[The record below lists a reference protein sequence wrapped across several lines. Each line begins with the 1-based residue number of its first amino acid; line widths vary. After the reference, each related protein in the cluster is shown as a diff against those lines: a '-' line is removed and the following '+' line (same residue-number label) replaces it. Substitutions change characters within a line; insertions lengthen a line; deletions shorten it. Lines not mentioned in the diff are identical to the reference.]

1 VTGAIEGLGRISRA
15 LLLAG
20 TAALAIMMLATTADV
35 VLRATMNRP
44 IRGIVDAVEIA
55 MLLVVFL
62 GLPDA
67 FLRGEQI
74 AVDIVDHLVP
84 GRALAV
90 LKALG
95 AALSTLFLALIAIN
109 LVQPLLD
116 AYRFGDRKADL
127 PVPLY
132 PLVALVIV
140 CIATSFLTMM
150 LVTVREVL
158 RAVAAFRARPPE
170 ARRGVHP

>member
-1 VTGAIEGLGRISRA
+1 VNAAIERLGRLSRV
-15 LLLAG
+15 LLYAG
-20 TAALAIMMLATTADV
+20 TIALAIKMLATTADV
-35 VLRATMNRP
+35 VLRATINAP
-44 IRGIVDAVEIA
+44 IRGVVDAVEIT

-67 FLRGEQI
+67 FLRGEQVT
-74 AVDIVDHLVP
+74 VDVIDHLVSEKV
-84 GRALAV
+84 LAV
-90 LKALG
+90 LKAIG
-95 AALSTLFLALIAIN
+95 AALSTLFLTLMAIN

-140 CIATSFLTMM
+140 CLAASFLAMM
-150 LVTVREVL
+150 LLTVREVMKTTAVL
-158 RAVAAFRARPPE
+158 RQGAASEVQA
-170 ARRGVHP
+170 

>member
-1 VTGAIEGLGRISRA
+1 MAQLGRASR
-15 LLLAG
+15 LLLYAG
-20 TAALAIMMLATTADV
+20 AVALILMMLVTTADV
-35 VLRATMNRP
+35 VLRAALNSP
-44 IRGIVDAVEIA
+44 IRGVVDAVEIT

-74 AVDIVDHLVP
+74 TVDVVDHMVSP
-84 GRALAV
+84 GVLAV
-90 LKALG
+90 LKAAG
-95 AALSTLFLALIAIN
+95 AVLSTLFLALLASN

-132 PLVALVIV
+132 PLVALVLL
-140 CIATSFLTMM
+140 CLATSFLAMLLLTLREMM
-150 LVTVREVL
+150 KVPLAL
-158 RAVAAFRARPPE
+158 RGAPSGTPE
-170 ARRGVHP
+170 

>member
-1 VTGAIEGLGRISRA
+1 VNAAIERLGRVSRV
-15 LLLAG
+15 LLYAG
-20 TAALAIMMLATTADV
+20 TIALAIMMLATTADV
-35 VLRATMNRP
+35 VLRATINAP
-44 IRGIVDAVEIA
+44 IRGVVDAVEIT

-67 FLRGEQI
+67 FLRGEQVT
-74 AVDIVDHLVP
+74 VDVIDHLVSEK
-84 GRALAV
+84 ALAV
-90 LKALG
+90 LKAIG
-95 AALSTLFLALIAIN
+95 AALSTLFLALMAIN

-140 CIATSFLTMM
+140 CLAASFLAMM
-150 LVTVREVL
+150 LLTVREVMKTT
-158 RAVAAFRARPPE
+158 AVLKQ
-170 ARRGVHP
+170 GVASEVQA